1 MPEDDYR
8 THEILLENRHLA
20 LVGAGVVVLCVGA
33 FFLGR
38 WSERSRWVNPDA
50 PLPQVAEAS
59 EGLPIVTEKE
69 IGAEPA
75 APPPAEAFPRMLEPE
90 APAAAAPASALSPA
104 RAERAEKPP
113 QAGGSGEDLYIQV
126 LATRQ
131 AEAAQALRDR
141 LAGRNYP
148 ATILSSPDAQG
159 RTMYRVRVGAFD
171 SRVEA
176 ERVAA
181 RLQKEEK
188 LRTWI
193 P

>member
-1 MPEDDYR
+1 MQEDDDR

-59 EGLPIVTEKE
+59 EGLPIVAEEE
-69 IGAEPA
+69 IAAEPA
-75 APPPAEAFPRMLEPE
+75 APAEDAAPPQSGAAGPAATG
-90 APAAAAPASALSPA
+90 APAPSAEPAPAG
-104 RAERAEKPP
+104 RAEKPR
-113 QAGGSGEDLYIQV
+113 QTGGGGEDLYIQV

-141 LAGRNYP
+141 LAERRYP
-148 ATILSSPDAQG
+148 ATILAAPDAQG
-159 RTMYRVRVGAFD
+159 RTMYRVRVGGFE
-171 SRVEA
+171 SRAEA

>member
-59 EGLPIVTEKE
+59 EGLPIIPEEE
-69 IGAEPA
+69 IAREPA
-75 APPPAEAFPRMLEPE
+75 ALDAAAGAPRLPVEE
-90 APAAAAPASALSPA
+90 APGAPAPGTNAPA
-104 RAERAEKPP
+104 QRAEKPRQP
-113 QAGGSGEDLYIQV
+113 GGGDEDLYIQV

-131 AEAAQALRDR
+131 AEAAQSLRDR
-141 LAGRNYP
+141 LAARDYP
-148 ATILSSPDAQG
+148 ATILSSPDTQG
-159 RTMYRVRVGAFD
+159 RTMYRVRVGAFG
-171 SRVEA
+171 SRPEA

>member
-50 PLPQVAEAS
+50 PLPHVAEAS
-59 EGLPIVTEKE
+59 EGLPIVTEEE
-69 IGAEPA
+69 IAAGPVAAGPA
-75 APPPAEAFPRMLEPE
+75 LELTQPPVEET
-90 APAAAAPASALSPA
+90 PAAAAAAP
-104 RAERAEKPP
+104 AERAEKPP
-113 QAGGSGEDLYIQV
+113 QPSGNGEDLYIQV

-141 LAGRNYP
+141 LAGRDYP

-159 RTMYRVRVGAFD
+159 RTMYRVRVGAFGT
-171 SRVEA
+171 RIEA
-176 ERVAA
+176 ERVAV